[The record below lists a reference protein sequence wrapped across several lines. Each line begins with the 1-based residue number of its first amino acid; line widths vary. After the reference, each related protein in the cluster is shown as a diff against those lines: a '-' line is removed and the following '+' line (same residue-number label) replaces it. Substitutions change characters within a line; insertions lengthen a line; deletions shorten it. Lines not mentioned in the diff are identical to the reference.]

1 MKPMKCLHTLGKKAP
16 SQKWHIRKSVMFSI
30 FQTAFILNRRAR
42 ILMIFPP
49 HRIAH
54 GKLGLSLFVS
64 LLSLL
69 LLHWLLLDLFYF
81 SYSYFFCSI
90 FIFDQRLFF
99 SRKNTIILEY
109 NFEYL
114 LRFDGKFLS
123 QTKILIDIDQIWI
136 IPWSPSMSKFGRY
149 SSNFG

>member
-1 MKPMKCLHTLGKKAP
+1 MKCLHTLSKKAP

-30 FQTAFILNRRAR
+30 FQTAFILDRRAR
-42 ILMIFPP
+42 IPMIFPP

-54 GKLGLSLFVS
+54 GKLGLSLFDS

-69 LLHWLLLDLFYF
+69 LLHWLSLDLFYF

-99 SRKNTIILEY
+99 SRKKKHLFWNTILNTCSVLRTSFYHKLKFWLIL
-109 NFEYL
+109 
-114 LRFDGKFLS
+114 
-123 QTKILIDIDQIWI
+123 T
-136 IPWSPSMSKFGRY
+136 KFG
-149 SSNFG
+149 